1 MSMSQLNPVA
11 RALRKIQPTMI
22 QCAAPTGSGYDE
34 EWTIKLQAGMTYH
47 AVELET
53 NLAEVPTIKKV
64 TIDIGGTPV
73 AYASN
78 EIMDMLDKAYQKF
91 QQSGRFIFDLSKF
104 EYRSPAG
111 IYQTQLVTNLRDDV
125 TVKIELGAK
134 HANDPIVPTIKAK
147 AWVTDNDKAGR
158 LYVPNRYELTQY
170 CAASGEHVWEFPNG
184 SAHRHIQRIVFKED
198 VVNISKI
205 TVKRGTRTIHTV
217 HRSDLDYML
226 RRHAG
231 VALQAGYCILDF
243 TVFGFGSHGAINT
256 AGLKF
261 ELETDGAGAIKTY
274 VDGYE
279 QVAFPQAA
287 A

>member
-1 MSMSQLNPVA
+1 M
-11 RALRKIQPTMI
+11 RKVQPTML

-47 AVELET
+47 SLELDT
-53 NLAEVPTIKKV
+53 NLVEVPTIKKI
-64 TIDIGGTPV
+64 TIDIGGTPI
-73 AYASN
+73 AYSTN
-78 EIMDMLDKAYQKF
+78 VMMDILDKAFQKF
-91 QQSGRFIFDLSKF
+91 QKTGRYIFDFSKF

-134 HANDPIVPTIKAK
+134 GATDPLVPTIKAK
-147 AWVTDNDKAGR
+147 AWVTDNDRAGR
-158 LYVPNRYELTQY
+158 LFIPSRYELTQY
-170 CAASGEHVWEFPNG
+170 CAAAGEHVWEFPNG
-184 SAHRHIQRIVFKED
+184 SQHRHIQRIVFKED
-198 VVNISKI
+198 VVSISKI

-217 HRSDLDYML
+217 TREDLDYML
-226 RRHAG
+226 QRHAG
-231 VALQAGYCILDF
+231 VALQSGYCILDF

-274 VDGYE
+274 VDGFE
-279 QVAFPQAA
+279 QVAFPKAA
-287 A
+287 